1 MKRLV
6 NTKNMEITEWL
17 RWRRSGVCGSDAS
30 IILGLNPYRSVL
42 ELWKDKTEQ
51 IPIEEKSNN
60 FTHFGHLLEPVIR
73 KEFERQTG
81 MKVSVRNAI
90 FQSRK
95 YPWMLADI
103 DGIVT
108 EHDGSKAL
116 FEAKTAIEYKKGIWD
131 EGNIPD
137 AYYAQVQHYLEVC
150 ELDTA
155 YIACLVGGNSFYWY
169 KIEKDEEYIHWLI
182 RREENFWTCV
192 QDLTV
197 PDIDGSK
204 ATTNYLGEMY
214 ADTVDEEIALPE
226 EAKGIAEKY
235 LTVDT
240 EIKNLTKEKDLLG
253 NQLKGM
259 LQEHEVGTVG
269 TYRVLWASRKR
280 TSVDTKKLKE
290 NLGESYDEYLKEIQY
305 RQLSV
310 AA

>member
-6 NTKNMEITEWL
+6 NTKNMETTEWL
-17 RWRRSGVCGSDAS
+17 RWRRKGVCGSDAG
-30 IILGLNPYRSVL
+30 IVLGLNPYRSVL
-42 ELWKDKTEQ
+42 ELWQDKTEQ
-51 IPIEEKSNN
+51 IPIEEKESN
-60 FTHFGHLLEPVIR
+60 FTHFGHLLEPIIR

-108 EHDGSKAL
+108 EPDGSKAL

-131 EGNIPD
+131 EGSIPD

-169 KIEKDEEYIHWLI
+169 RIEKDEDYTQWLI
-182 RREENFWTCV
+182 HREENFWIHV
-192 QDLTV
+192 QDKTV
-197 PDIDGSK
+197 PEVDASK
-204 ATTNYLGEMY
+204 ATTNYLGELY
-214 ADTVDEEIALPE
+214 ADAVDDEITLPE
-226 EAKGIAEKY
+226 EAGSIAEQY
-235 LTVDT
+235 LAVDA

-269 TYRVLWASRKR
+269 HYRVLWALRKR
-280 TSVDTKKLKE
+280 NTVDTKKLKE
-290 NLGESYDEYLKEIQY
+290 NLGESYDEYLKEIKY